1 MKSVRNVLLGV
12 LVLGVLCCS
21 LLATAP
27 QNLAPTALGNT
38 VFLGTTTLDE
48 DISAEDSHWIPLGI
62 ATIYTDPLDNPD
74 TIALGDATLYD

>member
-48 DISAEDSHWIPLGI
+48 DISAEDSHWIPLGS

>member
-1 MKSVRNVLLGV
+1 MKSVRKVLLGV
-12 LVLGVLCCS
+12 LILGVLCCS

-48 DISAEDSHWIPLGI
+48 DISAEDSHWIPLGS
-62 ATIYTDPLDNPD
+62 ATIYPDPLDNPD

>member
-1 MKSVRNVLLGV
+1 MKSVRKVLLGV
-12 LVLGVLCCS
+12 LILGVLCCS

-27 QNLAPTALGNT
+27 LNLAPTDPGNT
-38 VFLGTTTLDE
+38 VFLGTATLDE

-74 TIALGDATLYD
+74 TMALGDATLYE